1 MEDHS
6 TGLARPHSILRTI
19 PFLITVCL
27 VSFPAQA
34 QYGGG
39 TGEPNDPYLIY
50 TVEDLVSIGS
60 DPGSRDRHFEL
71 SQDIDLS
78 GTTWSTALIPE
89 FSRTFNGNGF
99 TIRGLT
105 IAGGDCLGL
114 FGCLEPGSEVC
125 DLGVLDVNVTGA
137 GAYDVGA
144 LVGRNDRGHIT
155 RCYSTGIVSGDG
167 YVGGLVGSNW
177 YGTVSDCNSAGIVTG
192 RDEVGGLIGYNDE
205 GAVTRCH
212 SAATVSGGE
221 SVGGLVG
228 ANCNYGNGD
237 GMLAD
242 CYSTGPVSGDWAVG
256 GLVGY
261 NEGGNIT
268 RCCSGGTVSGADTIG
283 GLVGSNYEGT
293 LTCCYSTGTVASES
307 FAGGLVGYNDW
318 GSVTHCYSTGAV
330 SGGDEVGG
338 CVGTND
344 GSVTGCF
351 WDMDASGVTISAG
364 GFGLTTAAMVK
375 VQTYLNAGWDLV
387 EEAENGADDIWFM
400 PVQDYPRLSWEF
412 LAFDSAVG
420 VHRFWSPVYKGH
432 VYTIDESEK
441 SQLLNDPE
449 GAWQYEGVVYYA
461 FADDVGLGLQPVHR
475 FYCESLNGHCYTMSE
490 SEKNKLIDS
499 YAHVWTYRGVAFHVF
514 AEGERPNVA
523 SPVYRFWS
531 STLGRHF
538 YTIDEREK
546 GKLIDQYTHVWTF
559 EGIAWYAYG
568 PPQVATGAVSLTA
581 YAPLEAGRNSILTFE
596 WTYGR
601 SGQFT
606 CQIGDPIT
614 INYGDGASL
623 TGATVTNL
631 FGWEEG
637 GITAFVSNDGSSVK
651 VLGFEDPMTGEYW
664 YASSDEYLTSHPA
677 IMSFGSIVDG
687 MMIDRRGSYWVTEE
701 GWALMDIGSANL
713 FEIQDITVPAG
724 HYEDALVVWDLR
736 TDASFAPLDWSGMD
750 TALGIVSPTA
760 ADTGGFAIAGV
771 WIFGRDQG
779 PIASAAYE
787 LNSGRLIHLAELKFV
802 EEVP

>member
-1 MEDHS
+1 M
-6 TGLARPHSILRTI
+6 GLARPHSILRTI
-19 PFLITVCL
+19 PFVIAVCL
-27 VSFPAQA
+27 VSIPAQA

-50 TVEDLVSIGS
+50 TAEDLVFIGS

-89 FSRTFNGNGF
+89 FSGTFNGNGF
-99 TIRGLT
+99 PIRGLT
-105 IAGGDCLGL
+105 IAGGDRLGL
-114 FGCLEPGSEVC
+114 FGYLEPGSEIR
-125 DLGVLDVNVTGA
+125 DLGVLDVNVTGV

-144 LVGRNDRGHIT
+144 LVGYNEQGHIT
-155 RCYSTGIVSGDG
+155 RCYSTGTVSGGDG
-167 YVGGLVGSNW
+167 VGGLVG
-177 YGTVSDCNSAGIVTG
+177 
-192 RDEVGGLIGYNDE
+192 YNDE
-205 GAVTRCH
+205 GTVTGCH
-212 SAATVSGGE
+212 SAATVSGDWAF
-221 SVGGLVG
+221 GGLIG
-228 ANCNYGNGD
+228 YNYGD
-237 GMLAD
+237 
-242 CYSTGPVSGDWAVG
+242 SV
-256 GLVGY
+256 
-261 NEGGNIT
+261 T
-268 RCCSGGTVSGADTIG
+268 RCCSIGAVAGG
-283 GLVGSNYEGT
+283 
-293 LTCCYSTGTVASES
+293 S
-307 FAGGLVGYNDW
+307 FAGGLVAINGGTVTDCYSTGAVSGDECLGGLVGHNDW
-318 GSVTHCYSTGAV
+318 GSVTHCYSIGAV

-338 CVGTND
+338 LVGTND
-344 GSVTGCF
+344 GHVTGCF
-351 WDMDASGVTISAG
+351 WDMDASGVTISSG

-400 PVQDYPRLSWEF
+400 PAQDYPRLSWEF
-412 LAFDSAVG
+412 PALDSAVG
-420 VHRFWSPVYKGH
+420 VHRLWSPVYKGH

-441 SQLLNDPE
+441 SQLLSDPE
-449 GAWQYEGVVYYA
+449 GAWQYEGVVGYA

-475 FYCESLNGHCYTMSE
+475 FYCESANSHFYTMSE
-490 SEKNKLIDS
+490 REKNKLIDS
-499 YAHVWTYRGVAFHVF
+499 YAHVWTYQGVAFYVF

-531 STLGRHF
+531 DTLGRHF

-546 GKLIDQYTHVWTF
+546 DKLIDQYAHVWTF
-559 EGIAWYAYG
+559 EGVVWYAYG
-568 PPQVATGAVSLTA
+568 PPQVAAGAISLTV
-581 YAPLEAGRNSILTFE
+581 YAPLEAARNSILSFE
-596 WTYGR
+596 WTYGK
-601 SGQFT
+601 SGLFT
-606 CQIGDPIT
+606 CEIGDPVT
-614 INYGDGASL
+614 INYSDGTSL

-637 GITAFVSNDGSSVK
+637 GITAFVSNDGSSLK
-651 VLGFEDPMTGEYW
+651 VLGFEDPVTGEHW
-664 YASSDEYLTSHPA
+664 CASSDEYLTSHPA
-677 IMSFGSIVDG
+677 IMSFSSIVDG
-687 MMIDRRGSYWVTEE
+687 MMIDRRGSYWVTEQ

-787 LNSGRLIHLAELKFV
+787 LDSGRLIHLAELKSV

>member
-1 MEDHS
+1 M
-6 TGLARPHSILRTI
+6 GLARPHSILRTI
-19 PFLITVCL
+19 PFLIAVCL
-27 VSFPAQA
+27 VNFRAQA

-39 TGEPNDPYLIY
+39 TGEPNDPYLIC
-50 TVEDLVSIGS
+50 TAEDLLSIGS
-60 DPGSRDRHFEL
+60 DPGSWDRHFEL
-71 SQDIDLS
+71 SCDIDLS
-78 GTTWSTALIPE
+78 GTTWFTAPIPE
-89 FSRTFNGNGF
+89 FSGTFNGNGF

-114 FGCLEPGSEVC
+114 FGYLEPGGEIH

-144 LVGRNDRGHIT
+144 LVGCNEQGYIT
-155 RCYSTGIVSGDG
+155 RCYSTGIVSADG

-177 YGTVSDCNSAGIVTG
+177 YGTVSDCNSAGVVSG
-192 RDEVGGLIGYNDE
+192 RDGVGGLIGYNDE
-205 GAVTRCH
+205 GTVTRCH
-212 SAATVSGGE
+212 SAATVSGSE

-228 ANCNYGNGD
+228 ANYNYGND
-237 GMLAD
+237 NVMLAD
-242 CYSTGPVSGDWAVG
+242 CYSIGPVSGDWTVG

-261 NEGGNIT
+261 NEGG
-268 RCCSGGTVSGADTIG
+268 D
-283 GLVGSNYEGT
+283 
-293 LTCCYSTGTVASES
+293 
-307 FAGGLVGYNDW
+307 
-318 GSVTHCYSTGAV
+318 VTHCYCIGAV
-330 SGGDEVGG
+330 SGNDEVGG
-338 CVGTND
+338 FVGTND
-344 GSVTGCF
+344 GCMTGCF

-364 GFGLTTAAMVK
+364 GFGLTTAAMRK

-387 EEAENGADDIWFM
+387 EEAENGAGDIWFM

-412 LAFDSAVG
+412 PALESTAG
-420 VHRFWSPVYKGH
+420 VHRLWSPVHKGH

-441 SQLLNDPE
+441 SQLLDDPE

-475 FYCESLNGHCYTMSE
+475 FYCESLNSHFYTMSE

-499 YAHVWTYRGVAFHVF
+499 YAHVWTYQGVAFYVF
-514 AEGERPNVA
+514 AEGERPDVA

-546 GKLIDQYTHVWTF
+546 DKLIDQYAHVWTF

-568 PPQVATGAVSLTA
+568 PPQVAAGAISLPA
-581 YAPLEAGRNSILTFE
+581 YAPLEALRNSILTFE
-596 WTYGR
+596 WTYGK

-614 INYGDGASL
+614 INYSDGTSL
-623 TGATVTNL
+623 TGTIVTNL

-637 GITAFVSNDGSSVK
+637 GITAFVSNDGSSLK
-651 VLGFEDPMTGEYW
+651 VLGFEDSVTGEYW

-701 GWALMDIGSANL
+701 GWALMDIGSAIL

-750 TALGIVSPTA
+750 AALGIVSPTA
-760 ADTGGFAIAGV
+760 VDTGGFAIVGV

-787 LNSGRLIHLAELKFV
+787 LNSGRLIHLAELKLV